1 MFYLPQPGTGEKE
14 YIMGLETAA
23 IIAISSAAARLAAT
37 AYGAHKTSSTSS
49 DIARQQIAASER
61 AAKLEKEAA
70 DKQLAFLKEQ
80 DEMDR
85 AQAEITRRQAYDTG
99 EASRQMTYEQWADR
113 QRKLAPYQG
122 MGQASAG
129 TLSNLMGFKPG
140 QMTVSEPTEAV
151 PYQNIPYVPA
161 NTKSPIPG
169 SLDGPTTPTT
179 PPTVPTP
186 SGGTLGA
193 LAGPAVPADV
203 PGVTPPVTGMT
214 PPVSAIPTSGGM
226 VWMRAPD
233 GTTKQVPAFAVPHYQ
248 RLGAMVINAS
258 LGQIGAVA

>member
-1 MFYLPQPGTGEKE
+1 MPAA
-14 YIMGLETAA
+14 AA
-23 IIAISSAAARLAAT
+23 IGAWMAANAGAIAVTSAAAGGAASI
-37 AYGAHKTSSTSS
+37 YGAHKTSSTASN
-49 DIARQQIAASER
+49 IARQQIAASER

-140 QMTVSEPTEAV
+140 QMTVSEPTSAV
-151 PYQNIPYVPA
+151 PYRDIPYVPA
-161 NTKSPIPG
+161 DTRSPIPG
-169 SLDGPTTPTT
+169 SLNGPTTPTT
-179 PPTVPTP
+179 PSNVAVPRV
-186 SGGTLGA
+186 GTLGN
-193 LAGPAVPADV
+193 LAGATTPATVDTSAEV
-203 PGVTPPVTGMT
+203 PGVTPPVAGMT
-214 PPVSAIPTSGGM
+214 APVSAIPTSGGM